1 MAKDKKK
8 TVIVIAAVF
17 IVGILVGIFAVNGY
31 QAVEKKKEAKKKEE
45 AEANYVAEE
54 CVTLGEYKGMDVSL
68 VPTDEDIQIEVDSLL
83 EEHTEFEQ
91 KKGVAEEYDTVYAEF
106 EGFVDGKKQ
115 ESTCG
120 KENIT
125 IGSGDWL
132 PGFEE
137 AFIGVKAGT
146 KIKFSVDVP
155 EGMYGDPELDGH
167 TVEFKAKLLYICGD
181 PIIPEYNDEFVEAV
195 SKYKSVKEYNAYLSE
210 KIEKENVEDK
220 LEFAWTQVLE
230 NSKVNKYPK
239 PLMKAARK
247 EVLKGYY
254 DLADIQGYTHDE
266 VFQSVGC
273 EDEQDFKDTQLE
285 ELAQDTVKEG
295 LVAEAIANKEGLR
308 YTEQEYEDFVKEEY
322 EFNTDS
328 YDTKKAYEKEN
339 RDYLQRTVLMDV
351 VKKWLG
357 ENSNF
362 IVSEEKDA

>member
-91 KKGVAEEYDTVYAEF
+91 KKGIAEEYDTVYAEF
-106 EGFVDGKKQ
+106 EGYVDGKKQ

-195 SKYKSVKEYNAYLSE
+195 SKYKSVKEYNA
-210 KIEKENVEDK
+210 
-220 LEFAWTQVLE
+220 
-230 NSKVNKYPK
+230 
-239 PLMKAARK
+239 
-247 EVLKGYY
+247 
-254 DLADIQGYTHDE
+254 
-266 VFQSVGC
+266 
-273 EDEQDFKDTQLE
+273 
-285 ELAQDTVKEG
+285 
-295 LVAEAIANKEGLR
+295 
-308 YTEQEYEDFVKEEY
+308 
-322 EFNTDS
+322 
-328 YDTKKAYEKEN
+328 
-339 RDYLQRTVLMDV
+339 
-351 VKKWLG
+351 
-357 ENSNF
+357 
-362 IVSEEKDA
+362 